1 MRRPLIMGNWKMNGS
16 LMANESLLTGL
27 ADQVASLN
35 GIDIAVCPSFIFIPQ
50 ALELTA
56 NTPIK
61 VGAQNLSD
69 QDRGAFTGEVSG
81 EMIRDLGCAY
91 VLTGHSERRSLYGET
106 SQLVAEKTLKA
117 LELGLVPVLC
127 IGETLEER
135 QSGQMNAVL
144 EEQVNAVVDLCGA
157 DTFAQIVI
165 AYEPVWAIGTGET
178 ATPQQAQDAHAF
190 VRSLIAKHNSDIAE
204 RVTILYGGSMND
216 KNAAELLAMADVDG
230 GLVGGASLKA
240 DSFATIC
247 RAAAN

>member
-16 LMANESLLTGL
+16 LLANESLLTGL
-27 ADQVASLN
+27 AEQVASLS
-35 GIDIAVCPSFIFIPQ
+35 GVDIAVCPSFIYLPQ
-50 ALELTA
+50 ALEFTA
-56 NTPIK
+56 NTAIK

-69 QDRGAFTGEVSG
+69 QDKGAFTGEVSG
-81 EMIRDLGCAY
+81 AMIRDLGCAY

-117 LELGLVPVLC
+117 LELGLIPVLC

-144 EEQVNAVVDLCGA
+144 EEQVNAVIHLCGA

-190 VRSLIAKHNSDIAE
+190 VRSLIAKHNTEIAE

-216 KNAAELLAMADVDG
+216 KNAAELLAMPDVEG